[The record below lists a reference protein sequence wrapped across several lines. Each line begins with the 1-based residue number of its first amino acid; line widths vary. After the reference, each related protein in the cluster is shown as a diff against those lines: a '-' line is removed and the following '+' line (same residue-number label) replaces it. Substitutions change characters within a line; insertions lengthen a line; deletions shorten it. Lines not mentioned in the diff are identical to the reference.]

1 MWVAR
6 SGAARMAWRAS
17 SDTPRS
23 SRTDSFADAGIS
35 DALSNTRRRR
45 RWSGWHEKQSRTMA
59 RRRWQARLTPCLLY
73 TSAPGHQ
80 LQHEFFPVDND
91 RVSGVVATGVASHHR
106 KSLREYIDN
115 LALALVAPLGSD
127 NDRSSASSRYAAT
140 QCKTPLGLWRDRK
153 PKPAPGSHTRV
164 APLLLNKTGKPG
176 KSAVLGVYA
185 LAYRIGLW
193 RSKPEFSVCEIVNH
207 QGHEVSRRLLAF
219 RSSFVYLR
227 AVGGSGFRGQPIVKL
242 HRYVQRK
249 VSDILQKDFSRPS
262 SLKISV
268 ARAGVL
274 RTQPGDA

>member
-1 MWVAR
+1 MQNSTWIIAR
-6 SGAARMAWRAS
+6 PQTEAR
-17 SDTPRS
+17 P
-23 SRTDSFADAGIS
+23 
-35 DALSNTRRRR
+35 
-45 RWSGWHEKQSRTMA
+45 
-59 RRRWQARLTPCLLY
+59 
-73 TSAPGHQ
+73 
-80 LQHEFFPVDND
+80 
-91 RVSGVVATGVASHHR
+91 
-106 KSLREYIDN
+106 
-115 LALALVAPLGSD
+115 
-127 NDRSSASSRYAAT
+127 
-140 QCKTPLGLWRDRK
+140 
-153 PKPAPGSHTRV
+153 RV
-164 APLLLNKTGKPG
+164 AHTGCAAVAELRLENWE
-176 KSAVLGVYA
+176 SAVLGVYS
-185 LAYRIGLW
+185 LAYRIRLW